1 MQPRG
6 RGGLGFVSDGT
17 AKVGDAG
24 PVFEEDLVP
33 LEGRRVVLTP
43 LGPAHYD
50 FLWEMES
57 GLDFRFRFRGAVPSP
72 DFFIASLWD
81 GVVVAFIVLR
91 RDTGDPIGLV
101 TIYKEDSRSATAY
114 VAVALHPDA
123 LGHVYGPE
131 ALVLLLN
138 YAFETFPYRKL
149 YAESIEYNI
158 SGLSALKEK
167 LFVEEGRF
175 RAHEFIAGRWWDR
188 VYFAVFR
195 ERWNELRPKLLRG
208 ALPLGASGDHDSLV

>member
-1 MQPRG
+1 M
-6 RGGLGFVSDGT
+6 SDDA

-24 PVFEEDLVP
+24 LVLEEDLVS

-43 LGPAHYD
+43 LGPAYYD

-57 GLDFRFRFRGAVPSP
+57 GLDFRFRFRGATPSP
-72 DFFIASLWD
+72 ELFIASLWD
-81 GVVVAFIVLR
+81 SVVVAFIVLR
-91 RDTGDPIGLV
+91 RDTGGPIGLV
-101 TIYKEDSRSATAY
+101 TVYKEDTRSATAY
-114 VAVALHPDA
+114 VAVGLHPDA
-123 LGHVYGPE
+123 VGHVYGPE

-138 YAFETFPYRKL
+138 YSFHTFPYRKL

-158 SGLSALKEK
+158 SGLSGLREK

-175 RAHEFIAGRWWDR
+175 RDHEFIAGRWWDR
-188 VYFAVFR
+188 VYFAVYR

-208 ALPLGASGDHDSLV
+208 ALPVGALRSYESIL